1 MSSNEDELTED
12 DLRDLPSPEQRD
24 RLRDGAFER
33 RVEERNQKIEQI
45 NERRRRE
52 QQQELREEVA
62 SEDPALSEED
72 VVTRIEDGQV
82 TADVTDDAEQRVEE
96 RRRQELRETAAEEA
110 GERFSTD
117 DIVLQEVQTDDGTQL
132 EADIAESALERE
144 RQRRREEIRQEAA
157 EDFDSELSNVDVSK
171 DDVQLVETEDGVR
184 PELRDEPVERQQ
196 AMEILDATGGVPVG
210 QSDPGA
216 AAAEVIAQSQDVNQR
231 LVIRDALDRSDA
243 PDDLSPSTS
252 DPLEIA
258 RALEPEAVEA
268 SIEAFGAD
276 DEQTAP
282 FRDRFRTADGG
293 VDGDLDD
300 AIARFDETVE
310 ERRQLAEENPGEFLS
325 TVDSEGLAQLRQNVE
340 SSQTREAAEF
350 RQRRD
355 ARQEIA
361 DQSEELDI
369 TDVEAEIVNGE
380 IQTEVEQDA
389 IERIERERREEARQ
403 EAAQQLDEGNP
414 GLDIE
419 SEDVVIEDGE
429 ARIDQEVIDQAQ
441 TEAKFETRREAAET
455 LDERFE
461 DRDIGLGDVNVE
473 ETDEGFE
480 ASLTESTESDIR
492 QGQREEIAQQVG
504 VDANAID
511 FEQTE
516 DGTRPV
522 VEAEALEQT
531 IAEDRAEE
539 LMDRDTRRI
548 LAGTERVPVGVD
560 VTAEDVEVDV
570 GEGQVPLDDGVEAD
584 VQLNEETR
592 GEIARREL
600 AFSTSGITTEDVET
614 DGAQVRV
621 RDSALEEQAIE
632 QAVDETPGADSD
644 DFVADVSREQTDQG
658 TAVEVEVRQRDA
670 PLFEDQREPIVDAI
684 QDAPGGTTIP
694 GPLGST
700 IRIPTGEG
708 VEAAPE
714 EGDAPLPE
722 AAEGTRVERALGD
735 AGALTEGGE
744 RISARSGLQT
754 ADEAIQSRT
763 SDEIRTRLSG
773 TPGAEVPGPLGTTIT
788 VPSSE
793 TAAEAPA
800 TAIDFLNPASTA
812 RFGLAVAE
820 QGADV
825 TQARAVDQVEAAEDI
840 RADPTET
847 TVADLQQ
854 LIAPGD
860 QSGTRTQAEYQEIG
874 QQLTAAGSAAVDS
887 AQSDPRETTFQAI
900 GGIAATLGGG
910 LAVSRVRGRRSG
922 RQTASGSSSSTTV
935 RRFVRDERA
944 SGQIPRSRETGRS
957 DGSSSSLMDELSDS
971 LQRFERGERL
981 RSAKR
986 RGRQRARENQRESGS
1001 PRPDEPRTVSRED
1014 FSTVS
1019 REDFRTVDRSREPL
1033 GRGERAERGRSSADE
1048 TLGDQLLSPRE
1059 RQIQAQRDRP
1069 RPQQD
1074 LREIEDVVDPQSAA
1088 GTGQGAG
1095 SAPVADIVERDEAV
1109 SEPEAVV
1116 EEDVIEADTPIE
1128 ADGVVAEETTDEVQ
1142 QRQETAAEPEVV
1154 VEETVISGSETV
1166 VDTTAD
1172 VTSETQ
1178 SRQEQAQA
1186 PSVTGAAT
1194 LERQQED
1201 ILVSDRLADLQ
1212 GFGIVPDQRGETATD
1227 SLLDSRAD
1235 GLLDVGVASLLDV
1248 DVGVQSRISAR
1259 SQSSVRQRQRAR
1271 ETRTRERS
1279 RNRQRSRSRGRSRT
1293 SPRQDTPDRSSEDN
1307 RVSGAGLL
1315 NGGQGATIG
1324 SDSVLEPSWF
1334 SETLEAAAGAPLSQR
1349 SGLAAGAPEA
1359 ASSSVLGAFGL
1370 PTEDVAEAQSGDG
1383 DEDLVATA
1391 AAFNL
1396 DLGDR
1401 EANQNSDLFGGFFG

>member
-1 MSSNEDELTED
+1 M
-12 DLRDLPSPEQRD
+12 PVPQ
-24 RLRDGAFER
+24 GACR
-33 RVEERNQKIEQI
+33 
-45 NERRRRE
+45 
-52 QQQELREEVA
+52 
-62 SEDPALSEED
+62 
-72 VVTRIEDGQV
+72 
-82 TADVTDDAEQRVEE
+82 
-96 RRRQELRETAAEEA
+96 A
-110 GERFSTD
+110 GGR
-117 DIVLQEVQTDDGTQL
+117 
-132 EADIAESALERE
+132 
-144 RQRRREEIRQEAA
+144 
-157 EDFDSELSNVDVSK
+157 
-171 DDVQLVETEDGVR
+171 
-184 PELRDEPVERQQ
+184 
-196 AMEILDATGGVPVG
+196 
-210 QSDPGA
+210 
-216 AAAEVIAQSQDVNQR
+216 
-231 LVIRDALDRSDA
+231 
-243 PDDLSPSTS
+243 
-252 DPLEIA
+252 
-258 RALEPEAVEA
+258 
-268 SIEAFGAD
+268 EAFGAD

-300 AIARFDETVE
+300 AIARFDETVQ
-310 ERRQLAEENPGEFLS
+310 ERQQLAEENPGEFLS
-325 TVDSEGLAQLRQNVE
+325 TVDSEGLAQLRQNVQ

-355 ARQEIA
+355 VRQEVA
-361 DQSEELDI
+361 DQSDDLDI

-403 EAAQQLDEGNP
+403 EAAQQLDEENP

-419 SEDVVIEDGE
+419 SEDVVLEDGE

-480 ASLTESTESDIR
+480 ASLTESTEGDIR
-492 QGQREEIAQQVG
+492 QEQREEIAQQVG

-511 FEQTE
+511 FEQTD

-539 LMDRDTRRI
+539 LMDRDTRRV

-584 VQLNEETR
+584 VQLDEETR

-600 AFSTSGITTEDVET
+600 AFSTSGVTTDDIET

-621 RDSALEEQAIE
+621 RDSVLEEQAIE
-632 QAVDETPGADSD
+632 QAVDETPGAESD
-644 DFVADVSREQTDQG
+644 DFVADVSREQTDRG

-670 PLFEDQREPIVDAI
+670 PLFEDQREAIVGAV
-684 QDAPGGTTIP
+684 QDAPGGTRLP
-694 GPLGST
+694 GPLGTT

-708 VEAAPE
+708 IEAAPE

-722 AAEGTRVERALGD
+722 AAEGTRVERALED
-735 AGALTEGGE
+735 AGALTEDGE
-744 RISARSGLQT
+744 RISVRSGLQT
-754 ADEAIQSRT
+754 ADKAIQSRT

-773 TPGAEVPGPLGTTIT
+773 TPGAEIPGPLGTTIS

-800 TAIDFLNPASTA
+800 TAVEFLNPASTA
-812 RFGLAVAE
+812 RFALGVAE

-825 TQARAVDQVEAAEDI
+825 TQARAVDQVEAAEEI

-874 QQLTAAGSAAVDS
+874 QQVTAAGSAAVDS
-887 AQSDPRETTFQAI
+887 ARSDPRGTTFQAI

-910 LAVSRVRGRRSG
+910 FAVSRIRGRRSG
-922 RQTASGSSSSTTV
+922 RQTTSGSSSTTV

-957 DGSSSSLMDELSDS
+957 DGSSSSLMDELSKS

-1001 PRPDEPRTVSRED
+1001 PRPDEPRTVSREE

-1074 LREIEDVVDPQSAA
+1074 LREIEDVVEPQSAA

-1095 SAPVADIVERDEAV
+1095 SAPVADVVERDEAV

-1128 ADGVVAEETTDEVQ
+1128 ADGVVAEETTGDVQ
-1142 QRQETAAEPEVV
+1142 QRQETAAEPEAV

-1166 VDTTAD
+1166 VDSTAD

-1178 SRQEQAQA
+1178 TRQEQAQA

-1194 LERQQED
+1194 LEGQQED
-1201 ILVSDRLADLQ
+1201 VLVSDQLADLE
-1212 GFGIVPDQRGETATD
+1212 GVGIAPGQRGETATD
-1227 SLLDSRAD
+1227 SLLDSQAD
-1235 GLLDVGVASLLDV
+1235 GLLDVGVASLLDI
-1248 DVGVQSRISAR
+1248 DVGVQSRIGTR
-1259 SQSSVRQRQRAR
+1259 SQSTVRQRQRAR
-1271 ETRTRERS
+1271 ETRSRQRT
-1279 RNRQRSRSRGRSRT
+1279 RNRQRSRSRGRGR
-1293 SPRQDTPDRSSEDN
+1293 PRPRLDPPDRSSEDN
-1307 RVSGAGLL
+1307 RFSGNRILG
-1315 NGGQGATIG
+1315 GGQSTAIG
-1324 SDSVLEPSWF
+1324 SESVLEANWF
-1334 SETLEAAAGAPLSQR
+1334 SETLEAAAGAPLAER
-1349 SGLAAGAPEA
+1349 SGLAAGASEA

-1383 DEDLVATA
+1383 DEELVATA

-1401 EANQNSDLFGGFFG
+1401 EANQDGGLFGGFFG